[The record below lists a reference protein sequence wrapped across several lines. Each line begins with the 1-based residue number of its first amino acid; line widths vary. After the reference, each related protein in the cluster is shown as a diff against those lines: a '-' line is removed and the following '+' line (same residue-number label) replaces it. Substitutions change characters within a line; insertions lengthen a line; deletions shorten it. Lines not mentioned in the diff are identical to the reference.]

1 MYPVYAINSVY
12 NAPGQFGIRLNTLS
26 QWSNIRISLFSP
38 GKDLKI
44 SSTLSLKSMSLI
56 QFFSTN
62 GHPQGVDFK
71 AALLMGQAPDKG
83 LYMPEQIPRIP
94 GSQIDEFP
102 RMSYPEIA
110 REVMRPYLGH
120 LVPDQVLRGMLQDAY
135 NYDVPVE
142 KVYDE
147 KYILRLD
154 RGPTCSFKD
163 FAARAMGRL
172 IQYFLKEDGRSM
184 LILTAT
190 SGDTGSAV
198 AHAFFGLDNVKV
210 VVLFPEKEVTDR
222 QRRQMTTLG
231 RNIFPLAVKG
241 KFDDCQALVKQ
252 AFVDPDLFALNLS
265 SANSINIG
273 RLLPQA
279 VYYFYARSRV
289 GAPDHKA
296 IFSVPSGNFGDLMGG
311 LLAMKMGLA
320 VKRFVVATNENDE
333 FPRFMQSGLYEPIQ
347 PSKNCI
353 SNAMNV
359 GHPSNLAR
367 LFSLYGGQMDETGR
381 VSRQPDLSAMRR
393 DLYAVSISDGETRQA
408 IKEAYSQHEVLL
420 EPHGAVAWA
429 GLMRYLQECGDWSPC
444 ISLETADPAKFPDE
458 IVRATGINPPLPPAM
473 ARLDELEESFEGI
486 DGQYASLKGFLARFL

>member
-1 MYPVYAINSVY
+1 MTMSAI
-12 NAPGQFGIRLNTLS
+12 
-26 QWSNIRISLFSP
+26 
-38 GKDLKI
+38 K
-44 SSTLSLKSMSLI
+44 
-56 QFFSTN
+56 FFSTN
-62 GHPQGVDFK
+62 GHPERVDFK
-71 AALLMGQAPDKG
+71 AALLKGQAPDKG
-83 LYMPEQIPRIP
+83 LYMPEEIPQIPGDKI
-94 GSQIDEFP
+94 GQFSK
-102 RMSYPEIA
+102 MSYPQIA
-110 REVMRPYLGH
+110 YEVIKPYLGD
-120 LVPDQVLRGMLQDAY
+120 LVSDSDLRAMLMDAY

-142 KVYDE
+142 RVYDE
-147 KYILRLD
+147 KYVLRLD

-172 IQYFLKEDGRSM
+172 VQHFLREEGRSI

-198 AHAFFGLDNVKV
+198 AHAFYGLDNVKV

-231 RNIFPLAVKG
+231 KNIFPLAVKG

-252 AFVDPDLFALNLS
+252 AFVDPDLSALDLS

-279 VYYFYARSRV
+279 VYYFYAQSRASPQ
-289 GAPDHKA
+289 GEKA
-296 IFSVPSGNFGDLMGG
+296 VFSVPSGNFGDLMGG
-311 LLAMKMGLA
+311 LLALRMGLP
-320 VKRFVVATNENDE
+320 VQKMVVATNENDE
-333 FPRFMQSGLYEPIQ
+333 FPRFMNTGAYEPIR

-367 LFSLYGGQMDETGR
+367 LFSLYGGQMDETGI
-381 VSRQPDLSAMRR
+381 VSRQPDLAAMRK
-393 DLYAVSISDGETRQA
+393 DLYAVSITDEETRQT
-408 IKEAYSQHEVLL
+408 IKEAYRQHKVLL

-429 GLMRYLQECGDWSPC
+429 GLLKYLKQCGDWSPC

-458 IVRATGINPPLPPAM
+458 IIRATGVNPPLPAAM
-473 ARLDELEESFEGI
+473 ARLDELVESFERM
-486 DGQYASLKGFLARFL
+486 DGRYDSLKEYLKRFL